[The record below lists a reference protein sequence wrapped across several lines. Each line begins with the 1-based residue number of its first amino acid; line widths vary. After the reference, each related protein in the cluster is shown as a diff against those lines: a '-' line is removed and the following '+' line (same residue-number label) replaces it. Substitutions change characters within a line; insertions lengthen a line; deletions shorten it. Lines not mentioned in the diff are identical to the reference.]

1 MLRRQGA
8 VVFIDE
14 KAKVN
19 AKYYEESLLPSLV
32 ADCSAM
38 LPGGFIFQQD
48 TLAHTARLT
57 QDWIAA
63 NVQSSPVKIDGP
75 QILRT

>member
-19 AKYYEESLLPSLV
+19 AKYYEESLLPSLLSPTRV
-32 ADCSAM
+32 AFVYNGPKGM
-38 LPGGFIFQQD
+38 E
-48 TLAHTARLT
+48 LAPNPHYNIIV
-57 QDWIAA
+57 D
-63 NVQSSPVKIDGP
+63 
-75 QILRT
+75 QIL